1 MSFLAPQALWAL
13 AALPLVVGLYVLLQM
28 RRAARRPAALI
39 PATSSRGAS
48 KSGGAGHPRRRRH
61 IPAVLFLLALVALL
75 VSFGRPEANVTLPTS
90 TGRVVLAFD
99 TSNSMFADDVE
110 PTRLDAAKQVALD
123 FVDRRPGSVQ
133 IGVVAFT
140 NGGLVVQAPTKDDGA
155 VRAAIERLTPDGGTS
170 IGEGIF
176 ASLTAIADEP
186 IEISSDDQGTSAD
199 INALDIGYY
208 SNAAIVVFTDGED
221 IGGADPIE
229 LAGLAANSGV
239 AVYTVGVGTPRG
251 TIVALDGFSIATAL
265 DEDLLTAIA
274 ESTGGAHFLAAED
287 PELKGIFDAIDR
299 RFERQGERIEVTAL
313 FGLLAMVLIAVA
325 GMLSVRWNGRV

>member
-1 MSFLAPQALWAL
+1 MTFLAPQALWGL
-13 AALPLVVGLYVLLQM
+13 AALPLVVGLYVLLHM
-28 RRAARRPAALI
+28 RRSQRRPAGLS
-39 PATSSRGAS
+39 PTSE
-48 KSGGAGHPRRRRH
+48 SGRADGLPRRRH
-61 IPAVLFLLALVALL
+61 VPGVLFLVALIALL
-75 VSFGRPEANVTLPTS
+75 VSFGRPEANVTLPVR
-90 TGRVVLAFD
+90 TGQIVLAFD

-110 PTRLDAAKQVALD
+110 PTRLDAAKQIALD

-140 NGGLVVQAPTKDDGA
+140 NGGLVVQAPTKNDGD

-186 IEISSDDQGTSAD
+186 IEVSSDDDATFSD

-251 TIVALDGFSIATAL
+251 TVVALDGFSIATAL
-265 DEDLLTAIA
+265 DEELLTSIA
-274 ESTGGAHFLAAED
+274 ESTGGAHFSAAED
-287 PELKGIFDAIDR
+287 PELNGIFDAIDR

-313 FGLLAMVLIAVA
+313 FGLLAMALIAIGGA
-325 GMLSVRWNGRV
+325 LSIRWFGRL